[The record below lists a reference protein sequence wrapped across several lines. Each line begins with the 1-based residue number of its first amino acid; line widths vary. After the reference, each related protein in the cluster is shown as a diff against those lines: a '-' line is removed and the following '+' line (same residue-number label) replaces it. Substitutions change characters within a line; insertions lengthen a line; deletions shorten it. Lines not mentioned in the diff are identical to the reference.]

1 MTYQEYFDKVYGG
14 WLGKCLGGA
23 AGAPVE
29 GFKKLIPYEH
39 YSQVLRTDLPNDDL
53 DLQLLWL
60 EVLQKKGIHIN
71 SKDLADAWE
80 HQCWYPFSEYGIFL
94 KNYERGI
101 MPPYSGWFNNPVFK
115 EGEGCPIRSEIWG
128 MIFPGVPKKA
138 ASYAYMDAVL
148 DHADASVWIEQY
160 YAAMESAAFFES
172 DIQTLILGQIHF
184 LPEGSEPRKCVE
196 LMLKVYREEREDWKK
211 ARTRLMR
218 KFAHFDFTNS
228 ITNLGIMILAL
239 LYGEGDFDKTINI
252 AFRCGY
258 DADCTC
264 ATVGALLGI
273 IIGAHQIPDNLKR
286 MVGDTF
292 VIGIDVNRNNNSI
305 RELAKETCQIGL
317 GVDAIEGSRIH
328 QIPKEIV
335 IPVFQK
341 KSEAISIEIYYLGI
355 PSLGINDSCKVQ
367 VTVKNNTGLAI
378 NDRISVTR
386 IPDGWELTENQV
398 PITIKPYEDKKVTF
412 CFQTRG
418 AVKELADKNILSV
431 SFGGVVKEFG
441 ICGANVWSVVG
452 PYFDALEKEDPE
464 GLPSP
469 HGEGCDLPTLECM
482 VNNAVYLEREYLDE
496 SNFEKAFAK
505 EDEEHINAYEDLLP
519 LDEAFTFKGQGC
531 LYLRQIIVSP
541 EERDVWVV
549 IGNNDGFA
557 LWINQE
563 EIFKQDEMR
572 LWTPYNNYQIVH
584 LKKGANEIVLKL
596 LRRAE
601 SLKFSMGFRKYEGE
615 HFHRKRWYVDFKCIP
630 PKGKTILQ

>member
-1 MTYQEYFDKVYGG
+1 MTYQEYLDKVYGG

-39 YSQVLRTDLPNDDL
+39 YSEVLRTDLPNDDL

-80 HQCWYPFSEYGIFL
+80 EQCWYPFSEYGIFL

-101 MPPYSGWFNNPVFK
+101 LPPYSGWFNNPLFK

-128 MIFPGVPKKA
+128 MIFPGIPEKA

-160 YAAMESAAFFES
+160 YAAIEAAAFFEN
-172 DIQTLILGQIHF
+172 DIRTLVLGQIDF

-196 LMLKVYREEREDWKK
+196 LLFKIYQQENKDWEK

-218 KFAHFDFTNS
+218 KYAHFDFTNS
-228 ITNLGIMILAL
+228 ITNLGIVILAL
-239 LYGEGDFDKTINI
+239 LYGEGDLDKTINI

-258 DADCTC
+258 DTDCTC
-264 ATVGALLGI
+264 ATVGAILGI
-273 IIGAHQIPDNLKR
+273 ILGAHQIPENLKE

-292 VIGIDVNRNNNSI
+292 VIGIDVKRNNNSI
-305 RELAKETCQIGL
+305 WELAKETCLIGL
-317 GVDAIEGSRIH
+317 GVDVIENNRIH

-335 IPVFQK
+335 ISDFHK
-341 KSEAISIEIYYLGI
+341 KSEVIAMEINYLGM
-355 PSLGINDSCKVQ
+355 PALGMKDSCKVQ
-367 VTVKNNTGLAI
+367 ITLKNNTDQMI
-378 NDRISVTR
+378 NELLSITQIPEGWNIS
-386 IPDGWELTENQV
+386 NNH
-398 PITIKPYEDKKVTF
+398 ITVSIKPYEVEDIILYFEVGD
-412 CFQTRG
+412 QI
-418 AVKELADKNILSV
+418 KELADKNILRV
-431 SFGGVVKEFG
+431 SFGEIIKEFG
-441 ICGANVWSVVG
+441 ICGANVWSVIG
-452 PYFDALEKEDPE
+452 PYFEAMEKEDPA

-482 VNNAVYLEREYLDE
+482 VNNAVYLEREYINEEDFAQEFAVNDVE
-496 SNFEKAFAK
+496 S
-505 EDEEHINAYEDLLP
+505 INAYEDLLP

-531 LYLRQIIVSP
+531 LYLRQVIVSP
-541 EERDVWVV
+541 EDRDVWVV
-549 IGNNDGFA
+549 IGNNDGFV

-563 EIFKQDEMR
+563 EVFWKDEIR

-584 LKKGANEIVLKL
+584 MKKGENEIVLKL
-596 LRRAE
+596 LRRTE
-601 SLKFSMGFRKYEGE
+601 SLKFSIGFRKYEGE
-615 HFHRKRWYVDFKCIP
+615 HFHRKRWLVDLKNMPLRCNE
-630 PKGKTILQ
+630 